1 MPQLNMETS
10 HALGR
15 EEALRRLKEKISRVK
30 DTYHSRVSDL
40 YDEWREDTLSFA
52 FKAVGMEFA
61 GTVTVE
67 ASAVKLSTK
76 LPFAAMMFKG
86 VIEQRIR
93 EELGDLLA

>member
-1 MPQLNMETS
+1 MPQLTMESS

-15 EEALRRLKEKISRVK
+15 EEALRRLKEKIGRVK
-30 DTYHSRVSDL
+30 DTYQSRVSDL
-40 YDEWREDTLSFA
+40 YDEWKDDTLSFG

-67 ASAVKLSTK
+67 PSAVKLNTN

-86 VIEQRIR
+86 VIEQKIR